1 MTAVFISCHGI
12 VWSVKKIQK
21 IKNLGRKKK
30 KKRKLTLLLKCVVCD
45 SKKLRFIKKQEASEF
60 LSNLGLKTS
69 LS

>member
-21 IKNLGRKKK
+21 IKTLGQQK

>member
-1 MTAVFISCHGI
+1 MVLFEVS
-12 VWSVKKIQK
+12 
-21 IKNLGRKKK
+21 KNTENKNFRTTKK